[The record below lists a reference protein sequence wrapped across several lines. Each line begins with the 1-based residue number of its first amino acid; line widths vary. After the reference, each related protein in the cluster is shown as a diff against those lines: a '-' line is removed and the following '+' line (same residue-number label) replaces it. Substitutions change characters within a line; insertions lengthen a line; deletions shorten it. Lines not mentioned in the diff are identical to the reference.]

1 MNFIERAKILQ
12 NYYRSGNFKKV
23 IEGCKNLNK
32 KFPNNTFILNLSG
45 MAFQGLNQHKK
56 AIVLFESA
64 LKADNSNIAALNNLA
79 NSLKNLE
86 EFERADE
93 IFKKIIKTSPN
104 YINAYNNY
112 ANLKIAVDDTEEAIK
127 LYKKAIKLSQ
137 NNNENP
143 LNILIHLANALQS
156 LNRKKELTEV
166 LEEIFKIDKDN
177 ILANKILTT
186 IYKYTKADT
195 KTIDHIS
202 RMEKIYIKKDLN
214 NYDRA
219 RISFGLGKAY
229 DDLKDTEKATTFFS
243 NGNEA
248 FKKTISSDVNL
259 DIKIMNNI
267 QKIFEKI
274 NLNKTH
280 SNYSKKKM
288 IFICG
293 MPRSGT
299 TLVEQIVA
307 SHPKVYGSGEL
318 SFLTNII
325 GEYFF
330 NQNTS
335 IEEKISEYMEF
346 SRNIINEK
354 YFNKFSLHHIQETI
368 ITDKAP
374 FNFKWIG
381 FIRLFFPNSKII
393 HCKRNPQDNCLSI
406 YKNIFSSSKMNWAY
420 DQKDIANYYNSYNSM
435 MKFWYSKIPDFIY
448 TAEYEKIVL
457 DKKNEINNLLK
468 FCNLEY
474 DDNCFNHHKNTKT
487 PIRTVS
493 IDQARQPIYS
503 SSVNAGRNYK
513 DHLKELF
520 ENLD

>member
-229 DDLKDTEKATTFFS
+229 DDLKDTEKAITFFS

-280 SNYSKKKM
+280 SNYSKKK
-288 IFICG
+288 
-293 MPRSGT
+293 
-299 TLVEQIVA
+299 
-307 SHPKVYGSGEL
+307 
-318 SFLTNII
+318 
-325 GEYFF
+325 
-330 NQNTS
+330 
-335 IEEKISEYMEF
+335 
-346 SRNIINEK
+346 
-354 YFNKFSLHHIQETI
+354 
-368 ITDKAP
+368 
-374 FNFKWIG
+374 
-381 FIRLFFPNSKII
+381 
-393 HCKRNPQDNCLSI
+393 
-406 YKNIFSSSKMNWAY
+406 
-420 DQKDIANYYNSYNSM
+420 
-435 MKFWYSKIPDFIY
+435 
-448 TAEYEKIVL
+448 
-457 DKKNEINNLLK
+457 
-468 FCNLEY
+468 
-474 DDNCFNHHKNTKT
+474 
-487 PIRTVS
+487 
-493 IDQARQPIYS
+493 
-503 SSVNAGRNYK
+503 
-513 DHLKELF
+513 
-520 ENLD
+520 

>member
-79 NSLKNLE
+79 NSLKNIE

-93 IFKKIIKTSPN
+93 IFKKIIKTSPT
-104 YINAYNNY
+104 YISAYNNY

-137 NNNENP
+137 NNNENT
-143 LNILIHLANALQS
+143 LNILI
-156 LNRKKELTEV
+156 
-166 LEEIFKIDKDN
+166 
-177 ILANKILTT
+177 T

-229 DDLKDTEKATTFFS
+229 DDLKDTEKAITFFS

-248 FKKTISSDVNL
+248 FKKIISSDVNL

-299 TLVEQIVA
+299 TLVEQKVA